1 MTLTMLERYVK
12 KILSSRVYDVAVET
26 PLQPARD
33 LSRRTGHRV
42 LLKRE
47 DLQPIFSFKIRGAY
61 NKIAQLSDADRAR
74 GVIAASAGNHAQ
86 GVALAAQRLD
96 LKAIV
101 VMGRN
106 TPSIKVNAVRELG
119 ARVVLHGDGFDDAK
133 AHADVLMAKH
143 GYTFIHPYD
152 DVDVIAGQGT
162 VGMEIMNQ
170 HGRAPAAIFVP
181 VGGGGLIA
189 GISAYVKYLSP
200 ATRIIGVEAEGSACL
215 AAAMRTGRRVR
226 LPFETL
232 DLFADGVSVAQIGRE
247 TFKVARRCVD
257 EVITVST
264 DEICAAIKDLFDDT
278 RSIAEPAGALAVAGL
293 KKYLASERQWPPTGD
308 GQPGS
313 LVAVVSGANVN
324 FDRLRHI
331 SERAEVGEQR
341 EVILG
346 VTIPEQP
353 GSFRRF
359 CQTLGKRS
367 VTEFNYRHARADE
380 AHVYVGLQIAAP
392 GDRAAVVVSLGEAGY
407 GVEDMTDNEAA
418 KLHVRHMVGGRT
430 NGGKSE
436 LLYRFEFPE
445 RPGALLRF
453 LSGLGFDWNITMFHY
468 RNHGAAWGRV
478 LVGFEAEAGDRAKLT
493 GDLKR
498 IGYRFWE
505 ETENRA
511 YQLFLR

>member
-1 MTLTMLERYVK
+1 MLEKYVK
-12 KILSSRVYDVAVET
+12 KILSARVYDVAIES
-26 PLQPARD
+26 PLIPAPT
-33 LSRRTGHRV
+33 LSRRLGHRV

-47 DLQPIFSFKIRGAY
+47 DLQPVFSFKLRGSY
-61 NKIAQLSDADRAR
+61 NKIVQLSPAERSR

-86 GVALAAQRLD
+86 GVALAARELG
-96 LKAIV
+96 LKAVI

-106 TPSIKVNAVRELG
+106 TPSIKVNAVRNLG
-119 ARVVLHGDGFDDAK
+119 ARVILHGDAYDEAA
-133 AHADVLMAKH
+133 AHARELTEQH
-143 GYTFIHPYD
+143 GYVFVHPFD

-170 HGRAPAAIFVP
+170 CVGRPDVIFVP

-200 ATRIIGVEAEGSACL
+200 QTRIVGVEAEGSACL
-215 AAAMRTGRRVR
+215 AAALAAGRRVK
-226 LPFETL
+226 LPYETL
-232 DLFADGVSVAQIGRE
+232 DLFADGVSVAQVGRE

-257 EVITVST
+257 EVITAST
-264 DEICAAIKDLFDDT
+264 DEICAAVKDLFDDT
-278 RSIAEPAGALAVAGL
+278 RAIAEPSGALSVAGM
-293 KKYLASERQWPPTGD
+293 KKYVSRLASHGGSGDRQ
-308 GQPGS
+308 

-341 EVILG
+341 EAILA
-346 VTIPEQP
+346 VTIPEQR

-359 CQTLGKRS
+359 CNTLGRRS
-367 VTEFNYRHARADE
+367 VSEFNYRYASERE
-380 AHVYVGLQIAAP
+380 AHVYVGVEVGTGA
-392 GDRAAVVVSLGEAGY
+392 DRGALVASLKDAGY
-407 GVEDMTDNEAA
+407 AVQDMTENEAA

-430 NGGKSE
+430 LGTKNE

-453 LSGLGFDWNITMFHY
+453 LSVLGAEWNITMFHY

-478 LVGFEAEAGDRAKLT
+478 LVGFEAEGKDRKRLAS
-493 GDLKR
+493 DLASV
-498 IGYRFWE
+498 GYRFWE
-505 ETENRA
+505 ETDNPA
-511 YQLFLR
+511 YRLFLR

>member
-1 MTLTMLERYVK
+1 MLETYVK
-12 KILSSRVYDVAVET
+12 KILKSRVYDVAVET
-26 PLQPARD
+26 PLQPARS
-33 LSRRTGHRV
+33 LSNRTGHRV

-47 DLQPIFSFKIRGAY
+47 DLQPVFSFKIRGSY
-61 NKIAQLSDADRAR
+61 NKIAQLSEEERSR

-96 LKAIV
+96 LKAII

-106 TPSIKVNAVRELG
+106 TPSIKVDAVRGYG

-133 AHADVLMAKH
+133 AHADGLMERH
-143 GYTFIHPYD
+143 GYTFVHPYD
-152 DVDVIAGQGT
+152 DVEVIAGQGT

-170 HGRAPAAIFVP
+170 HARAPGAVFVP

-200 ATRIIGVEAEGSACL
+200 ATRVVGVESEGSACL
-215 AAAMRTGRRVR
+215 AAALKAGRRVK
-226 LPFETL
+226 LPYETL
-232 DLFADGVSVAQIGRE
+232 DLFADGVSVAQVGRE

-264 DEICAAIKDLFDDT
+264 DEICAAVKDLFDDT
-278 RSIAEPAGALAVAGL
+278 RAIAEPSGALAVAGL
-293 KKYLASERQWPPTGD
+293 KRYVERGTAED
-308 GQPGS
+308 PGGA

-341 EVILG
+341 EMILG
-346 VTIPEQP
+346 VTIPERR

-367 VTEFNYRHARADE
+367 VSEFNYRYARDDA
-380 AHVYVGLQIAAP
+380 AHVYVGLQVTAP
-392 GDRAAVVVSLGEAGY
+392 DDRSAVVSGLEAAGY
-407 GVEDMTDNEAA
+407 DVQDMTENEAA

-430 NGGKSE
+430 FGDKNE

-453 LSGLGFDWNITMFHY
+453 LSVLGTQWNIIMFHY

-478 LVGFEAEAGDRAKLT
+478 LVGFEAAETDRRRLT
-493 GDLKR
+493 AYLKR
-498 IGYRFWE
+498 IGYRYWE
-505 ETENRA
+505 ETDNPA
-511 YQLFLR
+511 YRLFLR

>member
-1 MTLTMLERYVK
+1 MLERYVK

-26 PLQPARD
+26 PLQPARR
-33 LSRRTGHRV
+33 LSARTGHRV

-47 DLQPIFSFKIRGAY
+47 DMQPVFSFKIRGSY
-61 NKIAQLSDADRAR
+61 NKIAHLSAEDQAR

-86 GVALAAQRLD
+86 GVALAAQRLG
-96 LKAIV
+96 LKATI

-119 ARVVLHGDGFDDAK
+119 ARVVLHGDGFDEAK
-133 AHADVLMAKH
+133 AHADELLVRH
-143 GYTFIHPYD
+143 GYTFVHPFD
-152 DVDVIAGQGT
+152 DVEVIAGQGT

-170 HGRAPAAIFVP
+170 HARAPDVIFVP

-189 GISAYVKYLSP
+189 GISAYVKYVSP
-200 ATRIIGVEAEGSACL
+200 RTRIVGVECEGSACL
-215 AAAMRTGRRVR
+215 AAAMKAGRRVK
-226 LPFETL
+226 LPYESL
-232 DLFADGVSVAQIGRE
+232 DLFADGVSVAQVGKE

-264 DEICAAIKDLFDDT
+264 DEICAAVKDLFDDT
-278 RSIAEPAGALAVAGL
+278 RAIAEPSGALAVAGL
-293 KKYLASERQWPPTGD
+293 KRYVEAAGAQQSGR
-308 GQPGS
+308 S

-341 EVILG
+341 ETILG
-346 VTIPEQP
+346 VTIAEEL

-359 CQTLGKRS
+359 CQSLGKRS
-367 VTEFNYRHARADE
+367 VSEFNYRYARDDE
-380 AHVYVGLQIAAP
+380 AHVYVGLQVSAADDRRAVIAA
-392 GDRAAVVVSLGEAGY
+392 LEQAGY
-407 GVEDMTDNEAA
+407 RVQDMTENEAA

-430 NGGKSE
+430 LGGKSE

-445 RPGALLRF
+445 RPGALLKF
-453 LSGLGFDWNITMFHY
+453 LSVLGVQWNITMFHY

-478 LVGFEAEAGDRAKLT
+478 LVGFEAGRDERRQLT
-493 GDLKR
+493 AFLER
-498 IGYRFWE
+498 VGYRYWE
-505 ETENRA
+505 ETDNPA
-511 YQLFLR
+511 YWLFLR